1 MLNLTVHSCGVDM
14 EVQLSVICVRVYP
27 ETATSG
33 NCYEVSN
40 YIPTFNQ
47 WSNRSSCEAFALKMT
62 IIMSKFSRVAGQRFV
77 AFSGSQV
84 VARMNVVS

>member
-33 NCYEVSN
+33 NCYEVS
-40 YIPTFNQ
+40 TVNQ